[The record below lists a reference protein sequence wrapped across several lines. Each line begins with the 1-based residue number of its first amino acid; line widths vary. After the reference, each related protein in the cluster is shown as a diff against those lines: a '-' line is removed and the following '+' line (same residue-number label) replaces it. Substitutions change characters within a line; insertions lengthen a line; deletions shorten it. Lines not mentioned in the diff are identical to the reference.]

1 MKREVYAAGLWQR
14 LETTR
19 ERTVAFDQWL
29 RSPWYIVTM
38 AVLTAISNLLGL
50 DLLLYSLIMLLGYY
64 VCLCSSD
71 LLPLVPL
78 CVLCYV
84 APSRENNPG
93 RYPGSIFYPLNGGI
107 YLGILFVL
115 FAGCLVWRLVK
126 DPEMGGKKFLQV
138 KRCLM
143 PSMLFLGASYLLSGM
158 GVDEYFSIIGKNLVF
173 ALIQCFA
180 VTALYWLFAG
190 AIRWEKAPRDYL
202 AWSGMVAGFVVLVQL
217 AENYLSGRIFENG
230 TLDRELIATGWGM
243 HNNVGCMMAMT
254 MPFAF
259 YLASV
264 NKRGWIFNLLGTVLF
279 LGASYLLSGMGV
291 DEYFSIIGKN
301 LVFAL
306 IQCFAVTALY
316 WLFAGAIRWEKAP
329 RDYLAWSGMVAGFV
343 VLVQLAENYLSGRI
357 FENGTLDR
365 ELIATGWGMHNNV
378 GCMMAMTMPFAF
390 YLASVNKRGW
400 IFNLLGTVLFLG
412 TVLSCSRGSML
423 MAGGAYCICAFL
435 LLKNPE
441 SRRQNLWVY
450 LGAIAVVVI
459 AVVLL
464 APKLLKVFRLFISQ
478 LDNVSQR
485 DKLLNNGISQF
496 LTEPVFG
503 GSFFP
508 QGTYKPWDWANL
520 DSFSS
525 FFPPRWHNTLVQ
537 MFASCGTVGITA
549 YLIHRWRTIQLFW
562 RRRSVE
568 HTYLALSLGV
578 LLCAALLDCHFF
590 NVGPVLFYSMALAFA
605 EKLPEVKKTEK
616 KPGKKI
622 LQK

>member
-1 MKREVYAAGLWQR
+1 MKREVNAVSLWQR
-14 LETTR
+14 LENNRKKTA
-19 ERTVAFDQWL
+19 AFDQWL

-50 DLLLYSLIMLLGYY
+50 DLVLYSLVMFLGYY
-64 VCLCSSD
+64 VCLLGSD

-78 CVLCYV
+78 CILCYV

-107 YLGILFVL
+107 YLGLLFVL
-115 FAGCLVWRLVK
+115 FVVCLVWRLVK
-126 DPEMGGKKFLQV
+126 DPELGGKRFLQA
-138 KRCLM
+138 KRRLM
-143 PSMLFLGASYLLSGM
+143 PSMLFLGAAYLLSGM
-158 GVDEYFSIIGKNLVF
+158 GMDEYFSIMGKNLVF

-180 VTALYWLFAG
+180 VMALYWLFAG
-190 AIRWEKAPRDYL
+190 SIRWEKAPRDYL

-217 AENYLSGRIFENG
+217 LENYLSGRIFENG
-230 TLDRELIATGWGM
+230 TLNRELIATGWGM

-254 MPFAF
+254 MPLAF
-259 YLASV
+259 YLAIKS
-264 NKRGWIFNLLGTVLF
+264 KR
-279 LGASYLLSGMGV
+279 S
-291 DEYFSIIGKN
+291 
-301 LVFAL
+301 
-306 IQCFAVTALY
+306 
-316 WLFAGAIRWEKAP
+316 
-329 RDYLAWSGMVAGFV
+329 
-343 VLVQLAENYLSGRI
+343 
-357 FENGTLDR
+357 
-365 ELIATGWGMHNNV
+365 
-378 GCMMAMTMPFAF
+378 
-390 YLASVNKRGW
+390 W

-412 TVLSCSRGSML
+412 TVLSCSRGAML
-423 MAGGAYCICAFL
+423 TAGLAYGACAFL

-441 SRRQNLWVY
+441 SRRQNLWIY
-450 LGAIAVVVI
+450 LGALGAVVV

-464 APKLLKVFRLFISQ
+464 APKLLRVFDLFISQ

-485 DKLLNNGISQF
+485 DNLLEFGIRQF

-508 QGTYKPWDWANL
+508 QGTYVPWDWSNL
-520 DSFSS
+520 EAFSS

-568 HTYLALSLGV
+568 HTFLALSLGV

-605 EKLPEVKKTEK
+605 EKLPDVKKTEK
-616 KPGKKI
+616 KPGKKL
-622 LQK
+622 LQKQ